1 MIFKLWR
8 HAWESVSRRVPASHS
23 ILSGKSTP
31 AVALSMRLMSNP
43 NWPGGNVIFFFKRT
57 VLPVSTFVNTASC
70 ERLSMCVCVCVYYG
84 SVFMRV
90 YVYVFVYV
98 YVCM

>member
-1 MIFKLWR
+1 MIFKLWG

-23 ILSGKSTP
+23 ILSGKTTP
-31 AVALSMRLMSNP
+31 AVALPMRLMSNP
-43 NWPGGNVIFFFKRT
+43 NWPAGNVLFFFKRT